1 VVRATK
7 TFGFTLIEMLVSV
20 TVLGILASIALPNY
34 VQFIRNQRVK
44 NAGFEVFSTLVLARS
59 EAVTRNTT
67 VTVTPQSG
75 TTDWDDGWRVLVG
88 GTTLRSQEALPK
100 ITITGPTA
108 VTYNGSGRL
117 TAALASGIQI
127 TTQGSGASA
136 RCITVDPSG
145 RPVTKAQTC

>member
-1 VVRATK
+1 MVVARQK
-7 TFGFTLIEMLVSV
+7 SGFTVIELIVAV
-20 TVLGILASIALPNY
+20 TILGILTTVALPNF
-34 VQFIRNQRVK
+34 VQFMRNQRVK
-44 NAGFEVFSTLVLARS
+44 TASFDVFSTLVLARS

-75 TTDWDDGWRVLVG
+75 TNDWTAGWRVNIGAETV
-88 GTTLRSQEALPK
+88 RSQEAVPN
-100 ITITGPTA
+100 IAMTGPTA

-127 TTQGSGASA
+127 SAAGSGDHV

-145 RPVTKAQTC
+145 RPLTKAASC